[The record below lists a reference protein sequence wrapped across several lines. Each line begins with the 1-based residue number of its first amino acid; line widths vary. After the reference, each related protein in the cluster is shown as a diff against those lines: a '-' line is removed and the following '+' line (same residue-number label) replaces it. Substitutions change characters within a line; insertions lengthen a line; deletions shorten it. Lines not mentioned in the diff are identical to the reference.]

1 MSPEIASTISVV
13 AAAIISGGFVWN
25 AQKDG
30 NKVSKMN
37 TVLEAYDG
45 IVRNLQAEVER
56 MKSDLDS
63 LRKVQM
69 ECEERN
75 AKLACELEELKNFV
89 QGQHPQENPVVDERK
104 KPGPKPGTKRA
115 SKPAPKAK
123 G

>member
-1 MSPEIASTISVV
+1 MSPELASTISVV

-45 IVRNLQAEVER
+45 IVKNLQNEVER
-56 MKSDLDS
+56 MKSDLDA
-63 LRKVQM
+63 LRQIQI

-75 AKLACELEELKNFV
+75 ERLASEVDELRKYV
-89 QGQHPQENPVVDERK
+89 QNQHPQEAQPTTERK
-104 KPGPKPGTKRA
+104 KPGPKPGSKRA
-115 SKPAPKAK
+115 AKPAPKK